1 MSEEHPDAAKV
12 FDAAKAIIETLR
24 GLDKTHQ
31 ERAIRFA
38 SEWLDLRPPS
48 QSQPLVVSQVQPGAT
63 PAAPSSQ
70 GIRVHTKD
78 IKQFVAEKAPKSD
91 QQFAAVVAYFHKFEA
106 PEPQK
111 KEAIGAKDLT
121 DAARLADRKRPSK
134 PLATLNNAK
143 NSGYLDTT
151 EPGKF
156 RISTVGENLVAVTL
170 PGNEPAKANNRG
182 KVTRKR
188 PTKAGKKK
196 SAKARS

>member
-12 FDAAKAIIETLR
+12 FDAAKTIIETLK

-38 SEWLDLRPPS
+38 SEWLDLRSSS
-48 QSQPLVVSQVQPGAT
+48 QSPASVVPAGQPAAAPS
-63 PAAPSSQ
+63 APSSQ
-70 GIRVHTKD
+70 ETHAHAKD
-78 IKQFVAEKAPKSD
+78 IKQFVAEKAPRSD
-91 QQFAAVVAYFHKFEA
+91 QQFAAVVAYFHKFVA
-106 PEPQK
+106 PESLK

-121 DAARLADRKRPSK
+121 DAARLADRKRPNK

-151 EPGKF
+151 KPGKF

-170 PGNEPAKANNRG
+170 PGNEPAKADNRG
-182 KVTRKR
+182 KVTRKAR
-188 PTKAGKKK
+188 TKARRKK